1 MKNGRPRG
9 KDDGHVAWAF
19 FAIDGSQIA
28 FQSRLADWGA
38 CRASDEATC
47 SAAIFCQRTCE
58 IELLIGSGQLAEPAF
73 GGPIGASR
81 SGRNMRDKNGISPLL
96 ELV

>member
-28 FQSRLADWGA
+28 FESRLADWGA

-58 IELLIGSGQLAEPAF
+58 VELLMFHDPHAAKGILVGVLGVLAVHY
-73 GGPIGASR
+73 GYSR
-81 SGRNMRDKNGISPLL
+81 
-96 ELV
+96 